1 MSNDVTT
8 VGPPIGTPVTV
19 DRLKAVSQSANA
31 VKPGAAKQLELQIP
45 TVPHTVKAGDTLTG
59 IAAEYQ
65 RFKPAEMDMAAW
77 VQTIQVV
84 NGLGDR
90 DTIVLGQVLK
100 IPMLVPEGE
109 QVLVGPRLPSDFDP
123 AIDIE
128 FTPAV
133 RVKSTP
139 VTPLPTTLK
148 PVTGTN
154 PTTTLPEVLTVVP
167 NPPAPVEKLDFG
179 RQVVETARDS
189 LGVRY
194 VWGGTNLDK
203 GVDCSGLTQKVF
215 SGAGVDL
222 PRTSREQFASVDT
235 RIKREELQP
244 GDLVFF
250 SRSGRVVHVGI
261 YSGVNDKGQQQ
272 FISATNSKGVAE
284 YTIDGWTRS
293 TSQKYA
299 GARRVSP

>member
-1 MSNDVTT
+1 MASRMSNDVTSL
-8 VGPPIGTPVTV
+8 GTSVSV
-19 DRLKAVSQSANA
+19 ERLKTINRSASSA
-31 VKPGAAKQLELQIP
+31 KPTAAKKPSFEIP
-45 TVPHTVKAGDTLTG
+45 SMTHTVKAGDTLTG

-65 RFKPAEMDMAAW
+65 RFKPAEMEMTAW

-90 DTIVLGQVLK
+90 DTIVLGQALK

-109 QVLVGPRLPSDFDP
+109 AILIGPRPDSDFDP
-123 AIDIE
+123 TIDLE

-133 RVKSTP
+133 RIKPNP

-148 PVTGTN
+148 PLTGTS
-154 PTTTLPEVLTVVP
+154 PTMTLPDIQTVDP
-167 NPPAPVEKLDFG
+167 HPFAPVEKLDFG
-179 RQVVETARDS
+179 HQVVETARDS

-194 VWGGTNLDK
+194 VWGGTNLAK
-203 GVDCSGLTQKVF
+203 GVDCSGLTQQVF

-222 PRTSREQFASVDT
+222 PRTSREQYTAVET

-244 GDLVFF
+244 GDMVFF
-250 SRSGRVVHVGI
+250 SRSGRIVHVGI
-261 YSGVNDKGQQQ
+261 YSGVNDKDQQQ
-272 FISATNSKGVAE
+272 YISATNTKGVAE

-293 TSQKYA
+293 TGQKYA
-299 GARRVSP
+299 GARRVSQ

>member
-8 VGPPIGTPVTV
+8 VGPPTGTPVTV

-59 IAAEYQ
+59 VAAQYQ
-65 RFKPAEMDMAAW
+65 RFKPSEMDMTAW

-90 DTIVLGQVLK
+90 DTIVLGQALK

-109 QVLVGPRLPSDFDP
+109 KVLIGPHPDGAFEPST
-123 AIDIE
+123 DIQ
-128 FTPAV
+128 FTPTLRGKASV
-133 RVKSTP
+133 LE
-139 VTPLPTTLK
+139 PLPTTIK
-148 PVTGTN
+148 PLNGN
-154 PTTTLPEVLTVVP
+154 GASTLPEIQIAVP
-167 NPPAPVEKLDFG
+167 NPPAPVEKIDFG

-215 SGAGVDL
+215 SGAGVEL
-222 PRTSREQFASVDT
+222 PRTSWAQFAAVDT

-299 GARRVSP
+299 GARRVSQ